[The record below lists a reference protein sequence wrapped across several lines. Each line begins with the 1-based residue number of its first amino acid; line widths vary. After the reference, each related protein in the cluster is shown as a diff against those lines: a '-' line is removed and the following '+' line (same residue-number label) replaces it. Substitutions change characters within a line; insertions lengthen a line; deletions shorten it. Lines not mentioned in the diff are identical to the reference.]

1 MANLEKQVLYEYVA
15 IWHPT
20 VDEAKEGKKSIMVLP
35 MTQFLA
41 KEEKAVFMH
50 VVKQLPA
57 EWNDKL
63 DQIDIVIRSF

>member
-1 MANLEKQVLYEYVA
+1 MTNLEKQTLYEFVA

-20 VDEAKEGKKSIMVLP
+20 TDESKEGKKSQLVLP

-41 KEEKAVFMH
+41 RDEKAVFMH
-50 VVKQLPA
+50 VVKILPT
-57 EWNDKL
+57 EYNDKL